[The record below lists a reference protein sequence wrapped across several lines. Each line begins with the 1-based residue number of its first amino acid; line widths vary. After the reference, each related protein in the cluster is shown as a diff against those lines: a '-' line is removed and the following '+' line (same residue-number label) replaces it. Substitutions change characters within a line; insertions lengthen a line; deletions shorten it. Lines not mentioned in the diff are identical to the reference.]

1 MNHLTLDEIIDFVSL
16 TEINEESIAWMGMVN
31 AHIAQCRECR
41 ELVRSYQLI
50 YDETLGAACRGD
62 NAVPATVAEG
72 RIAAIRAADA
82 LKELER

>member
-16 TEINEESIAWMGMVN
+16 TEINEESMQLLGKVN

-62 NAVPATVAEG
+62 HGANTVVADEQ
-72 RIAAIRAADA
+72 IAAICAADA
-82 LKELER
+82 INELKN

>member
-16 TEINEESIAWMGMVN
+16 TEINEESIQLMGKVN

-50 YDETLGAACRGD
+50 YDEVFSEAYRGAQRS
-62 NAVPATVAEG
+62 NTTVAD
-72 RIAAIRAADA
+72 RQIAAICAADA
-82 LKELER
+82 INEIEN

>member
-16 TEINEESIAWMGMVN
+16 TEINEESIEWMGMVN
-31 AHIAQCRECR
+31 AHMAQCRECR

-62 NAVPATVAEG
+62 NAVPATVAEEQ
-72 RIAAIRAADA
+72 IAAIRAADA

>member
-1 MNHLTLDEIIDFVSL
+1 MNHLTLDVIIDFVSL
-16 TEINEESIAWMGMVN
+16 TEINEESIEWMGMVN

-50 YDETLGAACRGD
+50 YDETLSAACRGD
-62 NAVPATVAEG
+62 NAVHTTVAEG

-82 LKELER
+82 VKELER